1 MCVCVLCAEVAVCE
15 VVHTQAV
22 SADQTVP
29 SGPGPLRQTILEH
42 PSGQSESEY
51 AQCTVRMY
59 VCMYLCTYTYV
70 SSMYHVYTYL
80 HTYILLTAGW
90 GASRRNGDQSPWQR
104 AT

>member
-1 MCVCVLCAEVAVCE
+1 MSVCECVCVLLCAEVAVCE

-42 PSGQSESEY
+42 PSGQSESESESEY

-59 VCMYLCTYTYV
+59 VCM
-70 SSMYHVYTYL
+70 
-80 HTYILLTAGW
+80 
-90 GASRRNGDQSPWQR
+90 
-104 AT
+104 